1 MSSFLTTRSSCLA
14 LLLAVTSA
22 GFCGVGRAAD
32 EAVAM
37 VESLLAAEDVG
48 ERAIG
53 LERVRYGIKGK
64 AATDRL
70 VALLPTLPPAAQAQ
84 LAAALGDRADA
95 AALPALNALCGSS
108 KDASVRAACMRA
120 FGTIGGRAEVAALS
134 QALVAAE
141 PEKTAARRALTVIGG
156 ADAVAAIAAAS
167 KSAEP
172 ETRAVLLEV
181 LADRRERGLLSDF
194 VAAAV
199 DSQATVRAAAMRSLG
214 KLGGADQIPGMV
226 LGFLKA
232 EGKEREEAEKAIVMV
247 CTKNDG
253 RDQSAARF
261 MEIFKAAN
269 ATDREPLLSPLAKI
283 GGSGALEIIDGL
295 VADADAVKRQLGLKT
310 LVKWPDATVSK
321 RLIDLVGSAK
331 DPSERDLLLGGLI
344 RIAPLPDNKLKDNEK
359 LDLLKKTMELC
370 TNDKD
375 RGRVLERAN
384 AIRTV
389 ETFRFVVPYLDEPN
403 LAESACRSIVELAHH
418 RKLRDDNKDEFMKAL
433 DRVIATTKNPEL
445 IERSERYKQGKT
457 WER

>member
-1 MSSFLTTRSSCLA
+1 
-14 LLLAVTSA
+14 
-22 GFCGVGRAAD
+22 
-32 EAVAM
+32 
-37 VESLLAAEDVG
+37 
-48 ERAIG
+48 
-53 LERVRYGIKGK
+53 
-64 AATDRL
+64 
-70 VALLPTLPPAAQAQ
+70 
-84 LAAALGDRADA
+84 
-95 AALPALNALCGSS
+95 
-108 KDASVRAACMRA
+108 
-120 FGTIGGRAEVAALS
+120 
-134 QALVAAE
+134 
-141 PEKTAARRALTVIGG
+141 
-156 ADAVAAIAAAS
+156 
-167 KSAEP
+167 
-172 ETRAVLLEV
+172 
-181 LADRRERGLLSDF
+181 
-194 VAAAV
+194 
-199 DSQATVRAAAMRSLG
+199 
-214 KLGGADQIPGMV
+214 
-226 LGFLKA
+226 
-232 EGKEREEAEKAIVMV
+232 
-247 CTKNDG
+247 
-253 RDQSAARF
+253 
-261 MEIFKAAN
+261 MEIFKASN

-331 DPSERDLLLGGLI
+331 DPVERDLLLGGLR
-344 RIAPLPDNKLKDNEK
+344 RIAKIPDNKLKDDEK
-359 LDLLKKTMELC
+359 LALLKKTMELC